1 VTGPASTASPRPPAS
16 ERIRSAPA
24 TLWVWVV
31 FALAAPPY
39 IGVALNDRSLTE
51 PGGWYGVGFAVLL
64 SLGLLLRWRFAWVV
78 AFLVDGYLLVAG
90 LWAATEQVAAGL
102 GLAGKSLLAWAMLL
116 APATRAHV
124 FGSAEWRD
132 EPDEL

>member
-1 VTGPASTASPRPPAS
+1 VTDPASTTAPRPPAS

-39 IGVALNDRSLTE
+39 IGVVLNDRSLTE
-51 PGGWYGVGFAVLL
+51 PGGWFGLGFALLL
-64 SLGLLLRWRFAWVV
+64 STGLLLRWRVAWPV

-90 LWAATEQVAAGL
+90 LWAATDQLAGGL
-102 GLAGKSLLAWAMLL
+102 GLAAKSLLAWALLL
-116 APATRAHV
+116 APATRVHV

-132 EPDEL
+132 DTDE